1 MLDFR
6 QKKAPKGVR
15 FTLNRAEMLRSRGA
29 GSADKR
35 RIFHLCVLI
44 AVAVISAG
52 LLWSF
57 IDKISNAL
65 IPATDQ
71 LKHEIPLPV
80 MARPSMESLP
90 ALPDAAAIAAQRES
104 AANLLAENANP
115 LWAGQPDAGGLAW
128 MQVAFERDQS
138 TPPLPQR
145 VTARD
150 LVLNHVRVGSA
161 VLLSG
166 MLEDSQPAPVA
177 GQERGYQR
185 LLLSLE
191 KDQYVEVIAPATAA
205 ADLLIGKEVQ
215 VVGRYLGPA
224 TIAAAAPADDGKP
237 TVPPAPGAPASAP
250 PVPATAPAPAA
261 AAQVRLPLIAA
272 RVAFHAAERKSDDD
286 NPYVMRGAWNP
297 PADLY
302 ANVDDDLL
310 ILETRPYYFTIGQVN
325 LDRTTPGALANAQ
338 SANKEAALLH
348 RKPADYRGKPFTVHG
363 HVFHAWEDEG
373 VAKDQPFGVG
383 RVVRAILWSE
393 DWGPYDVTDATGKV
407 TTSNKLV
414 LRAFEIAAV
423 THQPL
428 PKPGDILF
436 ATGRFLRMRAME
448 VKPNERRD
456 RALGVTRQ
464 SDRAFTFMFVTQG
477 WEDVEPP
484 IQYDLTWAKVGLV
497 LAAILLAALLLNMAR
512 KESNREE
519 LVFDSVRKL
528 RQSRGELKGRKGE
541 SAKSEGDAAIAPSS
555 SPPPEAAA
563 PPAPPADVPAPPTL

>member
-29 GSADKR
+29 GTADKR

-191 KDQYVEVIAPATAA
+191 KDQYVEVIAPATTA

-224 TIAAAAPADDGKP
+224 TIAAAVPADDGKP
-237 TVPPAPGAPASAP
+237 TVPPAPGAPASTLP
-250 PVPATAPAPAA
+250 APAPAA

-325 LDRTTPGALANAQ
+325 LDRTTPGALTNAQ

-348 RKPADYRGKPFTVHG
+348 RKPADFRGKPFTVHG

-464 SDRAFTFMFVTQG
+464 SDRAFTFLFVTQG

-528 RQSRGELKGRKGE
+528 RQSRGELKKAGAGQDPKPG
-541 SAKSEGDAAIAPSS
+541 
-555 SPPPEAAA
+555 SPETAA
-563 PPAPPADVPAPPTL
+563 PTVPPADPPSNPPLPPPTL

>member
-6 QKKAPKGVR
+6 QKKVPTGIR
-15 FTLNRAEMLRSRGA
+15 FTLNRAEQVRSRPGF
-29 GSADKR
+29 DKR
-35 RIFHLCVLI
+35 RMTHLAFLI
-44 AVAVISAG
+44 GIAAISGG
-52 LLWSF
+52 LLWGF
-57 IDKISNAL
+57 IDKISNAMT
-65 IPATDQ
+65 PATNQ
-71 LKHEIPLPV
+71 LKEEVPLAA
-80 MARPSMESLP
+80 MAKPAIDTLP
-90 ALPDAAAIAAQRES
+90 DLPDAAAIAAQRGS
-104 AANLLAENANP
+104 ATGLLADNANP
-115 LWAGQPDAGGLAW
+115 LWIGQPDAGGLAW
-128 MQVAFERDQS
+128 MQVALERDGT

-150 LVLNHVRVGSA
+150 LVLNYVRVGSP

-185 LLLSLE
+185 LLLSLD
-191 KDQYVEVIAPATAA
+191 KGQYAEVLAPATAT
-205 ADLLIGKEVQ
+205 DLVIGKEIQ

-224 TIAAAAPADDGKP
+224 TLAPADQ
-237 TVPPAPGAPASAP
+237 ASAGKQI
-250 PVPATAPAPAA
+250 T
-261 AAQVRLPLIAA
+261 LPLIAA
-272 RVAFHAAERKSDDD
+272 RVASHPAEKKTDDD
-286 NPYVMRGAWNP
+286 NPYVMRGEWNP

-310 ILETRPYYFTIGQVN
+310 ILETRPYYFTLGQVN
-325 LDRTTPGALANAQ
+325 LDRTTPGVFAKAQ
-338 SANKEAALLH
+338 SANKEAAALH
-348 RKPADYRGKPFTVHG
+348 KKPADYRGKPFTVHG

-393 DWGPYDVTDATGKV
+393 DWGPYEITDATGKV
-407 TTSNKLV
+407 STSNKLV

-456 RALGVTRQ
+456 RALGVSRQ

-477 WEDVEPP
+477 WEDVDAPV
-484 IQYDLTWAKVGLV
+484 QYDLTWAKVGLV
-497 LAAILLAALLLNMAR
+497 LAAVLLAGLLLHMAR
-512 KESNREE
+512 KESKREE
-519 LVFDSVRKL
+519 GVFESVRKL
-528 RQSRGELKGRKGE
+528 RRSRGDLKKG
-541 SAKSEGDAAIAPSS
+541 GIG
-555 SPPPEAAA
+555 SPAET
-563 PPAPPADVPAPPTL
+563 PAPASDASQSADPNASTGSLPKESDTPQL